1 MRNNGY
7 VDIIGWV
14 GGGSKIEIYDLV
26 NCEVDRCS
34 NLPLITNNRVSC
46 FVRQ

>member
-1 MRNNGY
+1 M
-7 VDIIGWV
+7 
-14 GGGSKIEIYDLV
+14 GGGASGPKVEIYDLV